1 MQKLT
6 ERKKCCGIIIGPPLF
21 VFLFFSRFHL
31 KSTFV
36 LSIHYNKLCTIS
48 LNKRWNERLDIA
60 TKRTI
65 ILLRASGM
73 SQHEISRKLNI
84 SRNCIHQTID
94 KFNKLH
100 TVATKPGAGRRSK
113 LTDRQK
119 RAIKLQ
125 QVRDDT
131 LSLNDLIRYVQ
142 TSFNITVSRR
152 TVSRILNEFDMFSYI
167 APKKPRINYRQWYA
181 RLQWCY

>member
-1 MQKLT
+1 MR
-6 ERKKCCGIIIGPPLF
+6 RKA
-21 VFLFFSRFHL
+21 V
-31 KSTFV
+31 
-36 LSIHYNKLCTIS
+36 
-48 LNKRWNERLDIA
+48 DIA

-65 ILLRASGM
+65 FLLRASGM
-73 SQHEISRKLNI
+73 SQHEISRKMNI
-84 SRNCIHQTID
+84 SRNCIYQIIN

-100 TVATKPGAGRRSK
+100 TVTTKPGAGCRSK
-113 LTDRQK
+113 LTDQQK

-125 QVRDDT
+125 QIRDDT

-167 APKKPRINYRQWYA
+167 ASRKPRINYRQRYA
-181 RLQWCY
+181 RLQ